1 MRYLKLFNENK
12 NNSVIE
18 EIKDILL
25 DVNDINISPMVLET
39 NTEYLYVYQD
49 SSGSRWDQDGLI
61 MIIYISIDDEIKT
74 SEILPNNEYSKS
86 FKLNPIL
93 IGYIKRI
100 FDFIEG
106 SDNHK
111 LVMKSVSHRSYKN

>member
-61 MIIYISIDDEIKT
+61 MIIYISIDE
-74 SEILPNNEYSKS
+74 
-86 FKLNPIL
+86 
-93 IGYIKRI
+93 
-100 FDFIEG
+100 
-106 SDNHK
+106 
-111 LVMKSVSHRSYKN
+111 